1 MPQFDL
7 APYLSQAFW
16 MLISFGI
23 MYLLVSYLI
32 MPMLDDVFEERDRL
46 IQTNLEAAERI
57 NKQAEL
63 LIKEYDEFMLS
74 ADQRKAAML
83 KAVYEDMNRTTSKI
97 EGEHDKLVRKQIRK
111 TEDEL
116 ERLRTQLHAQS
127 DNIATLVADKLAKKL
142 GVGRVAK
149 R

>member
-111 TEDEL
+111 TEDDL

>member
-16 MLISFGI
+16 MLICFGV

-32 MPMLDDVFEERDRL
+32 MPMLDDVFDERDRL

-57 NKQAEL
+57 NKRAEL

-97 EGEHDKLVRKQIRK
+97 EGEHDKLVRKQIQK

-116 ERLRTQLHAQS
+116 HRLRSQLHAQS
-127 DNIATLVADKLAKKL
+127 DNIAALVADKLAKKL
-142 GVGRVAK
+142 GVGKTAK

>member
-111 TEDEL
+111 TEDDL

-127 DNIATLVADKLAKKL
+127 ENIATLVADKLAKKL

>member
-1 MPQFDL
+1 
-7 APYLSQAFW
+7 
-16 MLISFGI
+16 
-23 MYLLVSYLI
+23 
-32 MPMLDDVFEERDRL
+32 MPMLDDVFDERDRL

-97 EGEHDKLVRKQIRK
+97 EGEHDKLVRKQIQK

-116 ERLRTQLHAQS
+116 HRLRSQLHAQS

-142 GVGRVAK
+142 GVGKTAK